1 MLIVVFV
8 VINKKEEEEGEVAV
22 VLNEGHASQPPGAL
36 LQNTRAPPGQTY

>member
-8 VINKKEEEEGEVAV
+8 VIKKEEEEGEEAV